1 MTLRT
6 LKERARAIVHRTL
19 MGGDDPET
27 ERTLVSGAVVAR
39 DGDHF
44 RIHSGEESE
53 ADLDGIARREHGL
66 CDCGELLS
74 TRGDRAR
81 CRSCGREF
89 DV

>member
-6 LKERARAIVHRTL
+6 LKERAQAIVHKAR
-19 MGGDDPET
+19 MGQKDPEI

-53 ADLDGIARREHGL
+53 ADLDRASRREEGL
-66 CDCGELLS
+66 CDCGGLLS

-89 DV
+89 GV

>member
-6 LKERARAIVHRTL
+6 LRERARAIVHQTL
-19 MGGDDPET
+19 MGQGDPEID
-27 ERTLVSGAVVAR
+27 RTLVSGAVVAR

-44 RIHSGEESE
+44 RIDSGEESE
-53 ADLDGIARREHGL
+53 ADLDRAARREEGL

-89 DV
+89 VV